1 LKNLEIKNPKI
12 TMTNFIEN
20 QKWRYATKKFDAAK
34 KISAADLET
43 LKDAIQLSSSSYGLQ
58 LYKVFII
65 ENPEVRAQLQP
76 ASWGQSQ
83 IVEASHLLVFANIVD
98 VQDQHID
105 DYVQNIAN
113 TRGLTVEDLKGY
125 SDFMKSKIVPLPVEQ
140 KAVWTS
146 KQTYLALGNLLNAAA
161 ELKIDVT
168 PMEGFE
174 PEKYNEILGLK
185 ALGLNASLVAAVGYR
200 HEEDATQHYVKVRKP
215 KQELF
220 ITI

>member
-1 LKNLEIKNPKI
+1 MP
-12 TMTNFIEN
+12 NFIEN
-20 QKWRYATKKFDAAK
+20 QKWRYATKKFDASK
-34 KISAADLET
+34 KVSASDLET
-43 LKDAIQLSSSSYGLQ
+43 LKEAIQLSTSSYGLQ

-83 IVEASHLLVFANIVD
+83 IIEASHLFVFANIVD

-105 DYVQNIAN
+105 AYVQNFAN
-113 TRGLTVEDLKGY
+113 TRALTVEDLKGY

-174 PEKYNEILGLK
+174 PEKYNEILGLN

-200 HEEDATQHYVKVRKP
+200 HEEDTTQHYAKVRKP

-220 ITI
+220 TTI